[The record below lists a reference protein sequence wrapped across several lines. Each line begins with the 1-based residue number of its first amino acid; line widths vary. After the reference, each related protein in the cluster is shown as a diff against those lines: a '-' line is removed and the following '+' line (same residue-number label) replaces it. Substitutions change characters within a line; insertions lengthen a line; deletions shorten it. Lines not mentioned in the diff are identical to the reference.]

1 MAGPANGVGMTLAV
15 FSAVLAA
22 ALMHA
27 SWNALIKVRI
37 DRFASISLTSLG
49 MAVTALPVLPF
60 VAFPGKA
67 AWGWIGVSLCLHI
80 GYRLFLI
87 RAYEVG
93 DLAQAY
99 PLARGAAPLI
109 TTIGGIVLIQEVP
122 GRYALAG
129 ILLLS
134 AGTFLMCLRGGGRLS
149 ALNPAAVFYALT
161 TSLFIACYTL
171 ADGLGARDAPSALSY
186 AAWLFVCDGIVAIS
200 VAVIYRGRRLA
211 RTLSQEW
218 RIGLLTGLLSGSA
231 YAIAMWA
238 MTKAPIASVASLRET
253 SILFAMA
260 ISVFALGEK
269 MTGWRA
275 ASALC
280 IVAGVVALRLG

>member
-1 MAGPANGVGMTLAV
+1 MTLAV

-27 SWNALIKVRI
+27 SWNALIKVRL
-37 DRFASISLTSLG
+37 DRFASISLTALG
-49 MAVTALPVLPF
+49 MAVASLPLLPF
-60 VAFPGKA
+60 VAFPNRM
-67 AWGWIGVSLCLHI
+67 AWIWIGVSLVLHI

-93 DLAQAY
+93 DLAQTY
-99 PLARGAAPLI
+99 PLARGSAPLI
-109 TTIGGIVLIQEVP
+109 TTIGGVALIREVP
-122 GRYALAG
+122 GPFALAG

-134 AGTFLMCLRGGGRLS
+134 AGTFLMSLRGGGRLA
-149 ALNPAAVFYALT
+149 ALNPAAVGYALT
-161 TSLFIACYTL
+161 TSLFIAGYTL
-171 ADGLGARDAPSALSY
+171 ADGLGAREAHTALSY
-186 AAWLFVCDGIVAIS
+186 AAWLFVCDGIVATLLAL
-200 VAVIYRGRRLA
+200 VYRGRRLA
-211 RTLSQEW
+211 QTLAVEW
-218 RIGLLTGLLSGSA
+218 RLGLFTGLLSGGA

-238 MTKAPIASVASLRET
+238 MTKAPIASVASLRES

-269 MTGWRA
+269 MTAWRA
-275 ASALC
+275 ASALF

>member
-1 MAGPANGVGMTLAV
+1 MSLAV

-27 SWNALIKVRI
+27 SWNALIKVRF
-37 DRFASISLTSLG
+37 DRFASISLTALG
-49 MAVTALPVLPF
+49 MAVAALPVLPF
-60 VAFPGKA
+60 VDFPGPA
-67 AWGWIGVSLCLHI
+67 AWIWIGVSLCMHI

-93 DLAQAY
+93 DLAQTY
-99 PLARGAAPLI
+99 PLARGSAPLI
-109 TTIGGIVLIQEVP
+109 TTIGGIVLIREVP
-122 GRYALAG
+122 GPFALAG
-129 ILLLS
+129 ILMLS
-134 AGTFLMCLRGGGRLS
+134 AGTFLMSLRGGGKLA
-149 ALNPAAVFYALT
+149 ALNPAAVGYALT
-161 TSLFIACYTL
+161 TSLFIAGYTL
-171 ADGLGARDAPSALSY
+171 SDGMGAREATTALSY
-186 AAWLFVCDGIVAIS
+186 AAWLFLCDGIVATAIAL
-200 VAVIYRGRRLA
+200 VYRGRRLA
-211 RTLSQEW
+211 RTLALEW
-218 RIGLLTGLLSGSA
+218 RIGLLTGLLSGGA

-238 MTKAPIASVASLRET
+238 MTKAPIASVASLRES

>member
-1 MAGPANGVGMTLAV
+1 MTLAV

-27 SWNALIKVRI
+27 SWNALIKVRL
-37 DRFASISLTSLG
+37 DRFASISLTALG
-49 MAVTALPVLPF
+49 MAVASLPLLPF
-60 VAFPGKA
+60 VAFPNRM
-67 AWGWIGVSLCLHI
+67 AWIWIGVSLVLHI

-93 DLAQAY
+93 DLAQTY
-99 PLARGAAPLI
+99 PLARGSAPLI
-109 TTIGGIVLIQEVP
+109 TTIGGVALIREVP
-122 GRYALAG
+122 GPFALAG

-134 AGTFLMCLRGGGRLS
+134 AGTFLMSLRGGGRLA
-149 ALNPAAVFYALT
+149 ALNPAAVGYALT
-161 TSLFIACYTL
+161 TSLFIAGYTL
-171 ADGLGARDAPSALSY
+171 ADGLGAREAHTALSD
-186 AAWLFVCDGIVAIS
+186 AAWLFVCDGIVATLLAL
-200 VAVIYRGRRLA
+200 VYRGRRLA
-211 RTLSQEW
+211 QTLAVEW
-218 RIGLLTGLLSGSA
+218 RLGLFTGLLSGGA

-238 MTKAPIASVASLRET
+238 MTKAPIASVASLRES

-269 MTGWRA
+269 MTAWRA
-275 ASALC
+275 ASALF

>member
-1 MAGPANGVGMTLAV
+1 MSLAV

-27 SWNALIKVRI
+27 SWNALIKVRL

-49 MAVTALPVLPF
+49 MAVVALPVLPF
-60 VAFPGKA
+60 VDFPGGS
-67 AWGWIGVSLCLHI
+67 AWIWIGVSLCMHI

-93 DLAQAY
+93 DLAQTY

-109 TTIGGIVLIQEVP
+109 TTIGGIILIQEVP
-122 GRYALAG
+122 GPFALAG
-129 ILLLS
+129 ILMLS
-134 AGTFLMCLRGGGRLS
+134 AGTFLMSLRGGGRFA
-149 ALNPAAVFYALT
+149 ALNTAAVGYALT
-161 TSLFIACYTL
+161 TSLFIAGYTL
-171 ADGLGARDAPSALSY
+171 ADGMGAREATTALSY
-186 AAWLFVCDGIVAIS
+186 AAWLFVCDGIVATS
-200 VAVIYRGRRLA
+200 VALVYRGRRLV
-211 RTLSQEW
+211 RTLALEW
-218 RIGLLTGLLSGSA
+218 RIGLLTGFLSGGA

-280 IVAGVVALRLG
+280 IVAGVVALRLS